1 MSERPTGGG
10 PDLAER
16 GTLEDT
22 PPRATAPQAPWG
34 RLFASSALARHL
46 AITVLAGLV
55 LWLLSLWLSP
65 FNDLRLANGA
75 YYFVTLAGL
84 TLLVG
89 LNGQISLGHGA
100 LIAVGAYTSALLI
113 GNNHWALVP
122 ALLASIVV
130 ASAVGGL
137 LGIAAARLRGPYLA
151 GATLA
156 FALAVP
162 GVTDRFSGTFGG
174 ENGLTTNPPVPP
186 SSLGANFDLQRWQAW
201 IACLAALVV
210 LLLLL
215 NVSRG
220 GVGRTLRAV
229 RDDEIA
235 SVLCGINV
243 GRTQVTAFVVSA
255 ACAGVGGALYVEISN
270 LAAPGAFPVTLSL
283 FLLAGVVLGGLG
295 SLAGAVYGAIV
306 LVMLPSWSTDLANDL
321 SLSSQVSANLPLA
334 FYGIVLIGAMLVA
347 PRGIQGGVL
356 DVAHKLRSRRAGPS
370 RASAPAYAEGTGP
383 PAPSRTDTDTST
395 GGEG

>member
-1 MSERPTGGG
+1 MSEQPTGSR

-16 GTLEDT
+16 GTPDHA
-22 PPRATAPQAPWG
+22 PPAVVAPRAAWR
-34 RLFASSALARHL
+34 RLFASSALTRHL
-46 AITVLAGLV
+46 AITVVAGLV
-55 LWLLSLWLSP
+55 LWLVSLWLSP

-75 YYFVTLAGL
+75 YYFATLAGL

-122 ALLASIVV
+122 ALLASVVV

-186 SSLGANFDLQRWQAW
+186 SALGSDFVLQRWQAW

-215 NVSRG
+215 NLSRS

-306 LVMLPSWSTDLANDL
+306 LVMLPYWATDLANDL
-321 SLSSQVSANLPLA
+321 SLPSQVSANLPLA
-334 FYGIVLIGAMLVA
+334 FYGVVLIGAMLAA
-347 PRGIQGGVL
+347 PRGIQGGLL
-356 DVAHKLRSRRAGPS
+356 DATHKLRSRRAGSS
-370 RASAPAYAEGTGP
+370 RASAPAYPEGGHP
-383 PAPSRTDTDTST
+383 PAPSLTDTDTST